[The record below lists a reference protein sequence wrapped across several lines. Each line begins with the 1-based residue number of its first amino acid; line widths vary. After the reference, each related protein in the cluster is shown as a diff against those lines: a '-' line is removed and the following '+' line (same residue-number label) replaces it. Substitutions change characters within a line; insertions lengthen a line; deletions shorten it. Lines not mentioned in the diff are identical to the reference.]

1 MMNNKAFE
9 KTEKF
14 QAKINEQVQKGYRV
28 VNTAHTR
35 VSLCALF
42 EKVGQSM
49 GKKKAFTLRID
60 KKILSALEKQ
70 ETENDRST
78 NEQIEYLLNGAL
90 KRQSLNPKSSDA
102 SLSQKVL
109 LDDLFFS

>member
-42 EKVGQSM
+42 EKVG
-49 GKKKAFTLRID
+49 
-60 KKILSALEKQ
+60 
-70 ETENDRST
+70 
-78 NEQIEYLLNGAL
+78 
-90 KRQSLNPKSSDA
+90 
-102 SLSQKVL
+102 
-109 LDDLFFS
+109 